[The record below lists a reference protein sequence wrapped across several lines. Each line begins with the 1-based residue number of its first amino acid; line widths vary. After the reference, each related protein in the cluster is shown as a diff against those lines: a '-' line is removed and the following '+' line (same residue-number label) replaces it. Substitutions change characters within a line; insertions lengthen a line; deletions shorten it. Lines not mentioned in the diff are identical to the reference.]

1 MTSDADKSP
10 ANTIISR
17 FSGEGG
23 RALLL
28 EALSESGLLRGLGDL
43 TGLVAQCELIE
54 LQPGATLIQQGA
66 TDNDIYIIV
75 SGTLSIVV
83 NGRPLTIRP
92 AGSHVGEMALIDPA
106 ARRSATVIAK
116 EHSLVLRCTEPVLT
130 TFANANPRVWRR
142 IAVELSK
149 RLTERNSLIRTPR
162 VEPAVFVGCSTE
174 GLEIAREIQVAFDH
188 DPVIVEI
195 WTDGVFNVSKTPI
208 EDLTALVARID
219 FGVLLLAP
227 DDRIVSRDVTSFG
240 PRDNVLFELGL
251 VMGEIGRERTFILA
265 PRGVDFKIPTDLL
278 GVKPIDYP
286 PGPADTIRSRLGPAC
301 TELRRIIN
309 RLGPL

>member
-1 MTSDADKSP
+1 MTDEADKSP

-17 FSGEGG
+17 FNGEAG

-28 EALSESGLLRGLGDL
+28 ETLSESGLLRGLGDL
-43 TGLVAQCELIE
+43 GALVDRCELLE
-54 LQPGATLIQQGA
+54 LQPGATVIQQGMP
-66 TDNDIYIIV
+66 DNDIYVII
-75 SGTLSIVV
+75 SGTLAISV
-83 NGRPLTIRP
+83 NGRQLTTRA
-92 AGSHVGEMALIDPA
+92 AGSHVGEMALIDTA
-106 ARRSATVIAK
+106 ARRSATVVATD
-116 EHSLVLRCTEPVLT
+116 HSLVLRCSEPVLT
-130 TFANANPRVWRR
+130 EFANANPRVWRR
-142 IAVELSK
+142 IAVELSR
-149 RLTERNSLIRTPR
+149 RLTERNALIRTPR
-162 VEPAVFVGCSTE
+162 VEPVVFVGCSKE

-195 WTDGVFNVSKTPI
+195 WTDGVFNSSKTPI

-227 DDRIVSRDVTSFG
+227 DDKIVSRDVVAFG

-251 VMGEIGRERTFILA
+251 VMGEIGRDRTFILS
-265 PRGVDFKIPTDLL
+265 PRGVDFKIPSDLL
-278 GVKPIDYP
+278 GVKPIDYTT
-286 PGPADTIRSRLGPAC
+286 GPVETVRSRLGPAC